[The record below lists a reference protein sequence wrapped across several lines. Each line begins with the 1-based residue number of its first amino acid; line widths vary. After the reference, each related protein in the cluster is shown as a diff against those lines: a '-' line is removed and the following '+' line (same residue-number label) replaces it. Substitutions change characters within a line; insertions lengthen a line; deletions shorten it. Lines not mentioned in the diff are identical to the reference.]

1 MIFLSFPEYHFAFP
15 TGLTTW
21 QSNGIPMKALIS
33 SLSTEK
39 VIFSFE
45 RGIQICLVVK
55 ETQSRYHKRT
65 VEIADVE
72 DDSHLQV

>member
-1 MIFLSFPEYHFAFP
+1 
-15 TGLTTW
+15 
-21 QSNGIPMKALIS
+21 MKALIS

-45 RGIQICLVVK
+45 KGIQICLVGK